1 MQPQAGTYEGNFS
14 YLATMLL
21 GLKIGF
27 LDLRIIDVLDILL
40 VAYLV
45 YQVYK
50 LIRGSVAQKI
60 FIGIMA
66 IYAIYKVVSSL
77 GMEMLSGL
85 LGQFVGVGGLAALIL
100 FQQEIRKILLV
111 IGKTS
116 LMSEEG
122 LFGGIFSG
130 SARRDN
136 LHLLP
141 VIEAA
146 GKMSQTHC
154 GGLVVFARSTELKF
168 YAETGT
174 AMDAIVSRDLLL
186 SIFSKTSPLHD
197 GAVIVSRGRL
207 KAARC
212 ILPVSENQ
220 DLPPNFGLRHRSA
233 LGLSEMTDAVILV
246 VSEETGQISIAHDG
260 MLEHNLSELD
270 LKEKLTGMLSA
281 PLLRPFEEE
290 ISGTEMLINA
300 GPGLRE

>member
-1 MQPQAGTYEGNFS
+1 MQPAI
-14 YLATMLL
+14 
-21 GLKIGF
+21 KIGF
-27 LDLRIIDVLDILL
+27 LDFRIIDALDILL

-116 LMSEEG
+116 IMSDQG
-122 LFGGIFSG
+122 LFGGFFSG
-130 SARRDN
+130 NSSRDS
-136 LHLLP
+136 LELQP

-146 GKMSQTHC
+146 TRMSHNHC
-154 GGLVVFARSTELKF
+154 GGLMVFARSTELKF

-174 AMDAIVSRDLLL
+174 ELDAVISRDLLI

-197 GAVIVSRGRL
+197 GAVILSRGRI

-246 VSEETGQISIAHDG
+246 ISEETGQVSIAHDG
-260 MLEHNLSELD
+260 MLEHNLGEKD
-270 LKEKLTGMLSA
+270 LQDKLTVMLSA

-290 ISGTEMLINA
+290 INGTEMLIK
-300 GPGLRE
+300 GSSGLRE

>member
-1 MQPQAGTYEGNFS
+1 MQMAI
-14 YLATMLL
+14 
-21 GLKIGF
+21 KIGF
-27 LDLRIIDVLDILL
+27 LDIRFIDALDILL

-116 LMSEEG
+116 IMSDQG
-122 LFGGIFSG
+122 IFGGFFSG
-130 SARRDN
+130 NGRRDE
-136 LHLLP
+136 LELLP
-141 VIEAA
+141 IIEATTRL
-146 GKMSQTHC
+146 SQMHC
-154 GGLVVFARSTELKF
+154 GGLMVFARSTELKF
-168 YAETGT
+168 YAETG
-174 AMDAIVSRDLLL
+174 AALDAVVSRDLLI

-197 GAVIVSRGRL
+197 GAVILSRGRI

-246 VSEETGQISIAHDG
+246 VSEETGQVSIAHDG
-260 MLEHNLSELD
+260 MLEHNLGEKD
-270 LKEKLTGMLSA
+270 LREKLTDMLSA

-290 ISGTEMLINA
+290 ISGTEMLIKGSKN
-300 GPGLRE
+300 LRE

>member
-1 MQPQAGTYEGNFS
+1 MQPAI
-14 YLATMLL
+14 
-21 GLKIGF
+21 KIGF
-27 LDLRIIDVLDILL
+27 LDFRIIDALDILL

-77 GMEMLSGL
+77 GMEMLSSL

-116 LMSEEG
+116 IMSDQG
-122 LFGGIFSG
+122 LFGGFFSG
-130 SARRDN
+130 NNSRDN
-136 LHLLP
+136 LELQP

-146 GKMSQTHC
+146 TRMSHSHC
-154 GGLVVFARSTELKF
+154 GGLMVFARSTELKF

-174 AMDAIVSRDLLL
+174 ALDAVVSRDLLI

-197 GAVIVSRGRL
+197 GAVILSRGRI

-246 VSEETGQISIAHDG
+246 VSEETGQVSIAHDG
-260 MLEHNLSELD
+260 MLEHNLGEKD
-270 LKEKLTGMLSA
+270 LQEKLTVMLSA

-290 ISGTEMLINA
+290 ISGTEMLMK
-300 GPGLRE
+300 GSPGL